1 MTDDTSRRM
10 HLATL
15 LQPNGHHTAG
25 WRHPQARLGGDYDF
39 EVYRQLA
46 ETAERGKFD
55 VLFLADAVGLRE
67 RETTEQLSRSPIT
80 VNLEPLGLL
89 SALSVVTS
97 HIGLAATAS
106 TTYNEPYHV
115 ARKFATLDHLSHG
128 RAGWNVVTSFTDG
141 EARNFNR
148 EHHPDHTSRYGR
160 AREFVSVVQG
170 LWDSWDDDAFVRDK
184 QSGRYFDPA
193 KLHVLNH
200 RGEHFSVRGPLN
212 IARSP
217 QGHPVIFQAG
227 ASDDGLELAA
237 ATADAV
243 YVAAQTLDEAR
254 NYYAR
259 LKARVSS
266 LGRAPTSV
274 KILPGIQPFI
284 GRTEEE
290 AKEKHR
296 ALLDLIHPD
305 AGLGILS
312 TLIGVDMSAYPLDG
326 PVPELPVTES
336 HRSRQKLLLDLARR
350 ENLTVRQLYGHVCN
364 GAGHHTVVGTASQVA
379 DRLQQWFENGAA
391 DGFNILPPYLPGGL
405 EDFVDQVV
413 PELQRRGLF
422 RTEYE
427 GTTLR
432 DHLGLDLPLPPGHR
446 VESAS
451 RASDHERSVRT

>member
-1 MTDDTSRRM
+1 MPVKSGRRM

-25 WRHPQARLGGDYDF
+25 WRHPDAQLGGDHDF
-39 EVYRQLA
+39 RVYRHLA

-55 VLFLADAVGLRE
+55 VLFLADAVGLRD
-67 RETTEQLSRSPIT
+67 RETSEQLSRSPIT
-80 VNLEPLGLL
+80 ANLEPLALL

-97 HIGLAATAS
+97 RIGLAATAS
-106 TTYNEPYHV
+106 TTYNEPYHI
-115 ARKFATLDHLSHG
+115 ARKFASLDHLSNG
-128 RAGWNVVTSFTDG
+128 RAGWNVVTSFSDG

-148 EHHPDHTSRYGR
+148 ESHPNHTTRYGR
-160 AREFVSVVQG
+160 AREFVSVVRG

-184 QSGRYFDPA
+184 ASGRYFDPQ

-200 RGEHFSVRGPLN
+200 RGAHFAVRGPLN
-212 IARSP
+212 IARAP
-217 QGHPVIFQAG
+217 QGHPIIFQAG
-227 ASDDGLELAA
+227 ASDDGLGLAA
-237 ATADAV
+237 ETADAV
-243 YVAAQTLDEAR
+243 YTAAQTLEEAQA
-254 NYYAR
+254 YYAR
-259 LKARVSS
+259 LKGKIAAA
-266 LGRAPTSV
+266 GRDPQTV
-274 KILPGIQPFI
+274 KILPGIQPFV

-290 AKEKHR
+290 AKAKHR

-305 AGLGILS
+305 AGLGHLS

-364 GAGHHTVVGTASQVA
+364 GAGHHTAVGTPGQIA
-379 DRLQQWFENGAA
+379 DRLQHWFENGAA

-405 EDFVDQVV
+405 EDFVDLVV

-427 GTTLR
+427 GATLR
-432 DHLGLDLPLPPGHR
+432 DHLGLARPALIK
-446 VESAS
+446 ESVRAS
-451 RASDHERSVRT
+451 R